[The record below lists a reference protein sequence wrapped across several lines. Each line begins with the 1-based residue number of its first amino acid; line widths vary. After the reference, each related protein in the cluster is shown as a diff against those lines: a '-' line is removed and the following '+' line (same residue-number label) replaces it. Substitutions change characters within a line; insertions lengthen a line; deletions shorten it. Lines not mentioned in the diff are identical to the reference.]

1 MKKYSFD
8 DLRDKVCVITGGGG
22 VLGTAM
28 SKALS
33 GAGAKIAILVRT
45 QASADKAVAEVSEE
59 TGGVVISMTA
69 DVLDREALSQ
79 AKERINRE
87 LGKVDLLIN
96 CAGGNTPD
104 ATTDV
109 EMMTESDL
117 NDLEKTFFGM
127 QIEGFQYV
135 FNLNMMG
142 TVLPTMVFAQDM
154 IEKKKG
160 AVLNVSSMSSFKPL
174 TKVAAYSAAKAS
186 INNFTEWLATH
197 FAQMNIRVNAIA
209 PGFFL
214 TTQNRFL
221 LIDEK
226 TDGYT
231 ARGQK
236 VIDGTPMK
244 RFGDPEELCGT
255 VLYLLSDLSGFVTGV
270 TVPVDGGFNAYPGV

>member
-1 MKKYSFD
+1 MMSEA
-8 DLRDKVCVITGGGG
+8 DLK
-22 VLGTAM
+22 
-28 SKALS
+28 
-33 GAGAKIAILVRT
+33 
-45 QASADKAVAEVSEE
+45 
-59 TGGVVISMTA
+59 
-69 DVLDREALSQ
+69 
-79 AKERINRE
+79 
-87 LGKVDLLIN
+87 
-96 CAGGNTPD
+96 
-104 ATTDV
+104 
-109 EMMTESDL
+109 
-117 NDLEKTFFGM
+117 DLEKTFFGM

-154 IEKKKG
+154 VEQKKG
-160 AVLNVSSMSSFKPL
+160 VILNVSSMSSFKPL

-214 TTQNRFL
+214 TTQNKFL
-221 LIDEK
+221 LMDEK

-255 VLYLLSDLSGFVTGV
+255 VLYLMSDLSAFVTGV
-270 TVPVDGGFNAYPGV
+270 TIPVDGGFNAYSGV